1 MLMVTHEPDMAAY
14 AAASS
19 VSSTA
24 SRQDIATGAA

>member
-1 MLMVTHEPDMAAY
+1 MTIEARSAIDSG

-24 SRQDIATGAA
+24 SREARWREI